1 MTGGIVGEAMKLVAQ
16 PARGRDRRLASTALG
31 HRLHAGQASARM
43 AARPNPAA
51 DQGRTPS
58 RRMTNYR

>member
-1 MTGGIVGEAMKLVAQ
+1 MKLVVSLRAAAVADWLR
-16 PARGRDRRLASTALG
+16 PALG
-31 HRLHAGQASARM
+31 RRLHAGQASARM